1 MGSGERKRSTNMA
14 PVRTFFSLAWI
25 KARRLPGVRCSTEKT
40 TWSWSLCLIIMP
52 GRICVAGIDI
62 RKTPEF
68 WLWEEDLSDGTVR
81 PVRNPTIVSQ
91 GLAAFCMM
99 TPWDIREEKMS
110 HLEKEKQ
117 KLVARIKRIRGQVD
131 SIERSLT
138 GDDDCADILML
149 LANVRGGINSLM
161 AEVLE
166 DHIRL
171 HLLASE
177 KSLAPPHELAE
188 DLIDLVR
195 AYLK

>member
-1 MGSGERKRSTNMA
+1 
-14 PVRTFFSLAWI
+14 
-25 KARRLPGVRCSTEKT
+25 
-40 TWSWSLCLIIMP
+40 
-52 GRICVAGIDI
+52 
-62 RKTPEF
+62 
-68 WLWEEDLSDGTVR
+68 
-81 PVRNPTIVSQ
+81 
-91 GLAAFCMM
+91 
-99 TPWDIREEKMS
+99 MS

-138 GDDDCADILML
+138 TGDDCADVLML

-171 HLLASE
+171 HLLPSE
-177 KSLAPPHELAE
+177 KSIAPPVELAE

>member
-1 MGSGERKRSTNMA
+1 MST
-14 PVRTFFSLAWI
+14 
-25 KARRLPGVRCSTEKT
+25 
-40 TWSWSLCLIIMP
+40 LIEQP
-52 GRICVAGIDI
+52 PLG
-62 RKTPEF
+62 
-68 WLWEEDLSDGTVR
+68 
-81 PVRNPTIVSQ
+81 
-91 GLAAFCMM
+91 
-99 TPWDIREEKMS
+99 
-110 HLEKEKQ
+110 KEQQ

-138 GDDDCADILML
+138 NADDCADVLML

-171 HLLASE
+171 HLLSTE
-177 KSLAPPHELAE
+177 KSVNQPVELAE

>member
-1 MGSGERKRSTNMA
+1 
-14 PVRTFFSLAWI
+14 
-25 KARRLPGVRCSTEKT
+25 
-40 TWSWSLCLIIMP
+40 
-52 GRICVAGIDI
+52 
-62 RKTPEF
+62 
-68 WLWEEDLSDGTVR
+68 
-81 PVRNPTIVSQ
+81 
-91 GLAAFCMM
+91 
-99 TPWDIREEKMS
+99 MS

-131 SIERSLT
+131 SIERSLST
-138 GDDDCADILML
+138 GDDCADILML

-171 HLLASE
+171 HMMNPDKGQYPTQE
-177 KSLAPPHELAE
+177 IAE